1 MQTNTKAFTLVEMI
15 VAMAVS
21 TIIIAATYASYEMV
35 SIQYKKNID
44 VAEMHTSGRAIMQ
57 VIERDIRMAGFVY
70 RDQDANVIYGSISGP
85 LVIKDS
91 GNKCCDELTVIYD
104 YFDEDTKKVERI
116 RSRYWT
122 ESYTSNK
129 GTRYRL
135 NKRRDILGKN
145 NAILATPIL
154 GMQSL
159 MADYIED
166 LQFINIIESMDLF
179 TAYHGYKHIV
189 EIQPPPLAELDK
201 NKISTASSTWGISNI
216 HRITTIA
223 ISPDGLLYVGNDDYN
238 TNPYG
243 TSTISIWDPVTK
255 KQVGNILNV
264 KFYQTN
270 AIAFGPDG
278 LLYTGGHNIGNRIDV
293 YQPLTRA
300 ELSKKPNCG
309 QECKVGSIQNTGRVT
324 ALAFGP
330 DGYLYSGAFN
340 GNEINIWNVRSK
352 DFNNIKKHA
361 VMRNTG
367 RVRAIAF
374 GPNGLLYTGNVQEQ
388 FVRVFD
394 LKNSSYFARILN
406 TGRIVSLAFGSD
418 GLLYIGNGPYGPTV
432 FIYKPKT
439 PAEAWIAGG
448 QRWKNFDCND
458 CRIGGFHNGYT
469 SILTFLND
477 RTGQESLVTI
487 DLTLRAKNEY
497 GKNRQFI
504 KKDYHGGNFKLDKT
518 DRYKRD
524 TFSSSVLVRNLM
536 L

>member
-1 MQTNTKAFTLVEMI
+1 
-15 VAMAVS
+15 
-21 TIIIAATYASYEMV
+21 
-35 SIQYKKNID
+35 
-44 VAEMHTSGRAIMQ
+44 
-57 VIERDIRMAGFVY
+57 
-70 RDQDANVIYGSISGP
+70 
-85 LVIKDS
+85 
-91 GNKCCDELTVIYD
+91 
-104 YFDEDTKKVERI
+104 
-116 RSRYWT
+116 
-122 ESYTSNK
+122 
-129 GTRYRL
+129 
-135 NKRRDILGKN
+135 
-145 NAILATPIL
+145 
-154 GMQSL
+154 

-166 LQFINIIESMDLF
+166 FQVANIIESMDLF
-179 TAYHGYKHIV
+179 TAYHGYNHIV
-189 EIQPPPLAELDK
+189 QVKPPPLAELDK
-201 NKISTASSTWGISNI
+201 NKICLNCSEGWGVSNI

-243 TSTISIWDPVTK
+243 TSTIAIWNPVTK

-278 LLYTGGHNIGNRIDV
+278 LLYAGDSGGNRIDV

-309 QECKVGSIQNTGRVT
+309 QECKVGSIQNTDKVT

-388 FVRVFD
+388 FVRIFD
-394 LKNSSYFARILN
+394 PKTLSGGGRISN
-406 TGRIVSLAFGSD
+406 TGRNVSLAFGSD
-418 GLLYIGNGPYGPTV
+418 GLLYIGNGPYGPTIFV
-432 FIYKPKT
+432 YKPKT

-458 CRIGGFHNGYT
+458 CRIGGIHNGY
-469 SILTFLND
+469 SSVLVFKNKK
-477 RTGQESLVTI
+477 TGQESLVTI
-487 DLTLRAKNEY
+487 NLTLRAKNEY
-497 GKNRQFI
+497 GKNRQFK